1 MELEGSRT
9 QLNLLTAFA
18 GECEARE
25 KYNLFA
31 AKARQDGYK
40 QIGTIFD
47 ETGDNEKEHAEVWWK
62 VLTGGVGR
70 TQDNLQ
76 NAIDGENHEWTTMYP
91 QFAKEAKEEGFQSIA
106 ALFEMVAEIEQSHEQ
121 RFQTLLG
128 QMERGEIFSRPSA
141 QTWVCSECGYH
152 HEAADAPQSCPVCGN
167 AQSYFQIAAK
177 AN

>member
-1 MELEGSRT
+1 MELEGSKT

-25 KYNLFA
+25 KYTLFA
-31 AKARQDGYK
+31 AKARQDGFK

-62 VLTGGVGR
+62 VLTGGAGQ
-70 TQDNLQ
+70 TKDNLK
-76 NAIDGENHEWTTMYP
+76 NAIDGENHEWTKMYP
-91 QFAKEAKEEGFQSIA
+91 QFAQEAKEEGFESIA
-106 ALFEMVAEIEQSHEQ
+106 ALFEMVAEIEQAHEQ
-121 RFQTLLG
+121 RFQTLLR
-128 QMERGEIFSRPSA
+128 QIENGEVFSRPHA

-152 HEAADAPQSCPVCGN
+152 HEATDAPQSCPVCGN
-167 AQSYFQIAAK
+167 EQAYFQIAAK